1 VLLHRSARGA
11 NWQTTCLAPRPIRRL
26 QHCGPLGPGI
36 SRRKLDRRRK
46 LPIRGPSLLPLPA
59 RALPRTRAS
68 VVWPVRRAR
77 VPTYPS
83 PPPPPPPPGHHPPPP
98 PPHAAAR
105 TRPRRVHY
113 GARGGLRSRYERSRY
128 RGTAGRRLGARNREP
143 SKSQEPTG
151 HLPISN
157 RPAPQV
163 TSPRTVCHFPSQASP
178 CTGPT
183 HRRDRCKRAPTNDS
197 ADGPDRHQ
205 TRASITT
212 AVGTGPRPED
222 APPRCLCLEGLPRH
236 YTAGGC
242 SCYQA
247 PSKSHRRSLPLRLT
261 LRYTGR
267 QPLTGAHNG
276 SELCPPS
283 TTRGRPNEIS
293 CTLGRPPRPRCQ
305 LDTPTRQPTPVLGS
319 AAVFQFGIVACAVVL
334 RLAGG

>member
-1 VLLHRSARGA
+1 MLCCCIGRHGVQTGRPHVLRPVQSVVSNIAVPWGPVFPCANSTDGENCPSGAPPSFLCPPAR
-11 NWQTTCLAPRPIRRL
+11 CLAPAPASFGRYGEHRYRPT
-26 QHCGPLGPGI
+26 
-36 SRRKLDRRRK
+36 
-46 LPIRGPSLLPLPA
+46 
-59 RALPRTRAS
+59 RTR
-68 VVWPVRRAR
+68 
-77 VPTYPS
+77 
-83 PPPPPPPPGHHPPPP
+83 PPPPPPSATTAPPRRRPNP
-98 PPHAAAR
+98 AE
-105 TRPRRVHY
+105 TRPLWCTGRTEVEVRAVQVQ
-113 GARGGLRSRYERSRY
+113 RY
-128 RGTAGRRLGARNREP
+128 RRSAPWSTKQGTQQIPE
-143 SKSQEPTG
+143 T

-319 AAVFQFGIVACAVVL
+319 AAVFQFGIVACTVVL